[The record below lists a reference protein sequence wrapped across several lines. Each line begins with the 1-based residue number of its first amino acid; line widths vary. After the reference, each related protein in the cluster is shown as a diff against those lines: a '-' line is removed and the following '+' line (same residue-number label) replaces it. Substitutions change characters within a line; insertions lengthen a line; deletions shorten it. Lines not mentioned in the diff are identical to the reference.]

1 VRDSLSDRRQP
12 AVTGAEAT
20 RLPAS
25 VRAAVAAGFAGGAA
39 AAGFEA
45 ATDTTLPALW
55 RACAGELA
63 AHFAAA
69 PATGAPRC
77 QLLGVSGGQGAGKS
91 TLSAALVQAFAAAG
105 LNAATLSLDDVYMTR
120 AQRQALAREIHPLL
134 ATRGVPGTH
143 DLSLLTSVLAGLRAE
158 QVRLP
163 RFDKGADDRQ
173 PEAAW
178 AVIDGPLDVL
188 IFEGWCVGVPP
199 QSAEQ
204 LMAPVNT
211 LEALE
216 DPEGSYRRYVNDRIA
231 LDYVPLW
238 AQLDA
243 WLHLQV
249 PDRASVLNWRR
260 QQEQALPA
268 AQRMDDEGLARFVA
282 HYHRLTDW
290 LREQGPKRAT
300 WSLELG
306 LDHNFTG
313 LQAGSERVQPPPV
326 E

>member
-1 VRDSLSDRRQP
+1 MTGVP
-12 AVTGAEAT
+12 AA
-20 RLPAS
+20 RLPVP
-25 VRAAVAAGFAGGAA
+25 VRAVLASGFAGGAA

-63 AHFAAA
+63 ALFAAA
-69 PATGAPRC
+69 PAADGPRC

-105 LNAATLSLDDVYMTR
+105 LKAATLSLDDVYMTR
-120 AQRQALAREIHPLL
+120 AQRQALAREVHPLL

-143 DLSLLTSVLAGLRAE
+143 DLPLLASVLAGLRAE
-158 QVRLP
+158 QVQLP

-173 PEAAW
+173 PETAW
-178 AVIDGPLDVL
+178 SVVDGPLDVL

-199 QSAEQ
+199 QPAE
-204 LMAPVNT
+204 LLTEPVNA
-211 LEALE
+211 LEAQE
-216 DPEGSYRRYVNDRIA
+216 DPDGRYRRYVNDRIA
-231 LDYVPLW
+231 LDYAPLW
-238 AQLDA
+238 TQLDA

-290 LREQGPKRAT
+290 LRDQGPNRAT

-313 LQAGSERVQPPPV
+313 LLAGSERVQPPPV